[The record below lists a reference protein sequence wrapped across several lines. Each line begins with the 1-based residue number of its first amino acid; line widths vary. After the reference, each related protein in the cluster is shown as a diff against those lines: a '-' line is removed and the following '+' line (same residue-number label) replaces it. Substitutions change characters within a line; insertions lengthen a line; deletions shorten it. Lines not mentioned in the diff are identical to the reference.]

1 MEPQASHSEAGT
13 IASDLLMRLAQADR
27 LVHEAIPQVDEAQ
40 SKRRLARL
48 VRRLYKPV
56 NDRLVDKALGS
67 MHDRLAEAQR
77 LLQQV
82 EAPRNDQLA
91 RLDASLCRIQEL
103 LDREGSEAETTKS
116 PSPTEPPEAAVW
128 LIDHDLQCALVE
140 LGHREHLLACLD
152 DELHRDPS
160 LDEPRHQLSRKEI
173 IEFGKLRDQLSRNG
187 DEESIADG
195 RARAIELL
203 VERYQQRAQDGRHG
217 VSREAVRRQLLT
229 LAAIGLTVL
238 VLVFAAF
245 VIVAVGVRW
254 WDVALVSSSA
264 MLGSLL
270 SGLRRLRDELQRIR
284 DITAFRSAF
293 LAQLAAGAGLGILA
307 LLLFRGG
314 LLPVFRAQGT
324 ETDADIPAT
333 LAIYAFAAGFS
344 EPFAIGAI
352 QRIVGARS

>member
-1 MEPQASHSEAGT
+1 
-13 IASDLLMRLAQADR
+13 
-27 LVHEAIPQVDEAQ
+27 VDETQ
-40 SKRRLARL
+40 PTWRLGRL
-48 VRRLYKPV
+48 VRRLGRLVRRVSDPV

-67 MHDRLAEAQR
+67 VHDRLAEAQR
-77 LLQQV
+77 LLQQI
-82 EAPRNDQLA
+82 EAPLNDQLA
-91 RLDASLCRIQEL
+91 RLDASLCRIQDL
-103 LDREGSEAETTKS
+103 LDREGSGAGTTKR
-116 PSPTEPPEAAVW
+116 PSRTEPAEAAVW
-128 LIDHDLQCALVE
+128 LIDHDLECALVE

-152 DELHRDPS
+152 HELHRDPS
-160 LDEPRHQLSRKEI
+160 LDEPRRQLSRKEI
-173 IEFGKLRDQLSRNG
+173 IEFGKLWDQLSRNG
-187 DEESIADG
+187 DEQSIADG
-195 RARAIELL
+195 RARAVELL
-203 VERYQQRAQDGRHG
+203 VERYRQRAHDGRHD

-254 WDVALVSSSA
+254 WEVALVSSSA

-307 LLLFRGG
+307 LLLFRAG

-324 ETDADIPAT
+324 EDDADIPAT
-333 LAIYAFAAGFS
+333 LAIYAFAAGFF